1 MTRITFASLAA
12 PLILGA
18 VSQRVPAQVSP
29 PPEPVAKE
37 STAPAPGPAREG
49 EKAAVP
55 VREPFIA
62 PKNEADFIKSAI
74 RSGGTAAKLAGMALT
89 KSTEEKVKGFAQTV
103 LDEQSAAE
111 KALKREAEKGAI
123 EADAANPKDK
133 EKLEKL
139 NGKSGK
145 EFDEAFLEEMAA
157 CHANDLALFEAGK
170 KVASAPGVVTFIEK
184 TLPVIQRRAEKINL
198 MGAGAHRLERQT
210 PAPKPADAA
219 PPPATKPVSA

>member
-18 VSQRVPAQVSP
+18 VSQRISAQVSP
-29 PPEPVAKE
+29 PPAPETKE
-37 STAPAPGPAREG
+37 STVPATGAAREG
-49 EKAAVP
+49 DKAAAP
-55 VREPFIA
+55 VREPFVA

-74 RSGGTAAKLAGMALT
+74 KSGGTATRLAGLALT

-103 LDEQSAAE
+103 LDDLTAAG
-111 KALKREAEKGAI
+111 KALKREAEKEAI
-123 EADAANPKDK
+123 EADTANPKDK

-170 KVASAPGVVTFIEK
+170 KVAATPGVVTFIEK

-198 MGAGAHRLERQT
+198 MGTGAHRLERQT
-210 PAPKPADAA
+210 PGPKPPDAV